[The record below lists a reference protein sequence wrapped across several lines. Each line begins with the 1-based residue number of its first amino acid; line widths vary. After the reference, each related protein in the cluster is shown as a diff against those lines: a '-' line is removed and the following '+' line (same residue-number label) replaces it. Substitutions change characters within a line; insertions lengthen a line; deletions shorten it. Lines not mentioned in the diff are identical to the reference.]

1 MVSSENTVTMLS
13 EQFEND
19 KTGEMVEGIT
29 IIVDGKLKQL
39 LDIIKSENKNYKNNT
54 EVLRDAMFEGINKIM
69 NSIKEKE

>member
-1 MVSSENTVTMLS
+1 VSSENTVTMLS

-39 LDIIKSENKNYKNNT
+39 LDIIKLKNENYKNNT

>member
-1 MVSSENTVTMLS
+1 MSSENTVTMLS

-39 LDIIKSENKNYKNNT
+39 LDIIKLKNENYKNNT